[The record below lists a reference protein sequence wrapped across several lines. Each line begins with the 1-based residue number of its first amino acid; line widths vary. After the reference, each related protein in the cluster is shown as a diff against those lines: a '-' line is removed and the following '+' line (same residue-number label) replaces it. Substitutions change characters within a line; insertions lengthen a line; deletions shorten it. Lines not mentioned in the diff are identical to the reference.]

1 MNLSSLLEEARTAT
15 PANRILWR
23 DPIALHGRVAID
35 GVEPWLQD
43 STLAAF
49 AIRVIQRVGA
59 QGEPGAATKA
69 LRSARSRA
77 PAHIQGDID
86 WALAELK
93 PAARKPLVEISASPP
108 AASRPAAV
116 RPVRSGRSPSQPA

>member
-15 PANRILWR
+15 PGSRILWR

-35 GVEPWLQD
+35 GVEPWLED

-59 QGEPGAATKA
+59 QGEPGAATKV
-69 LRSARSRA
+69 LRSARSRV
-77 PAHIQGDID
+77 PPHIQGDID

-93 PAARKPLVEISASPP
+93 PASRKPSVEIIVSPP
-108 AASRPAAV
+108 AAA
-116 RPVRSGRSPSQPA
+116 RPVPVGPIRSRRSPSQPA